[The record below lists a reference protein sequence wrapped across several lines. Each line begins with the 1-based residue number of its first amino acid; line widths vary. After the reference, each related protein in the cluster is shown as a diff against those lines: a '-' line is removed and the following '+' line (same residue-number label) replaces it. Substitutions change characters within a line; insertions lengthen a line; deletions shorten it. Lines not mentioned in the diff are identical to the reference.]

1 MQRFG
6 VPTLQLI
13 QVAQGTS
20 MNVVPRL
27 VMEYFIAEAE

>member
-6 VPTLQLI
+6 VAPLQMI
-13 QVAQGTS
+13 QIGQGTS